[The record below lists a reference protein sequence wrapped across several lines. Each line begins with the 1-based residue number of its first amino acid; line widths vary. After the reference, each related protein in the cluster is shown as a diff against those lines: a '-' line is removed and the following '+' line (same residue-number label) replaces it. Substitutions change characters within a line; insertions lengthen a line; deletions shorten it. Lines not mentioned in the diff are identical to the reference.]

1 MDDRSGE
8 LDNQATK
15 KPRIIRLGSHYSQG
29 LTKRDKYPESI
40 FSLDE
45 DEIRIDADNWDLQ
58 PNQRAELQIHSDGI
72 LEITALQEESTPGAR
87 LSFPINLEPGNYTF
101 TVIGHADTESIF
113 FPWAMDEDNIRLTPT
128 AHIPTVEEP
137 TSVHFKIK
145 KETRVFFGVLS
156 HNQRIGDKCYIQSFH
171 ISKNN
176 YASKDNSAGSFK
188 KIQFDDLIP
197 HQKTELDIVDSGIKV
212 TSTPISTP
220 GSFAEV
226 EVTPSSTITLFIRV
240 SITYPSVAFLYIADT
255 KNGDEIIK
263 RNVIFESSEEGK
275 NRIPSELYTSAVI
288 PKNVSSVRIGLLF
301 STVSQPEIHEM
312 VIHDFE
318 IVEHRKL
325 GDVIDEAYVINMAE
339 DKEKFE
345 FCKHQADRFDFLIS
359 RWEAVNGSLEPHLSE
374 WNEYMESP
382 WTEMDK
388 RLGRKAIDKKGAWGY
403 LLSIR
408 EILSDA
414 VKKGH
419 NSIAIFDDDFILT
432 KSFDHDFSKL
442 IEIIGSSWDIIY
454 LGASQWLWDGIQ
466 RSETN
471 FYRPNQNT
479 NGSFAVLYNR
489 SSFQPLIEDI
499 DSMQAPFDAGP
510 LRNFVLGDSAD
521 RCFVAYPNIAIANLE
536 KPGIRESRNQREF
549 SKRFGWDLDQFPPWF
564 SSWSPTPIIL
574 LDSGNEYLIDGRKN
588 FVTAVT
594 TVNRKQYLQQFV
606 SEWAQTKSPS
616 ANSTLIVADDGSTD
630 GTLEW
635 LTEELDLGES
645 RLIVIRNNGTGIARQ
660 TNSILNEI
668 INIEQRPDSIFMCN
682 DDIRFRKQGWDD
694 AYYSAMKSSGFDHLV
709 YFNAEWK
716 PASQKENSTRSELLV
731 SHCTAREAMGCFYT
745 LTPELITK
753 LGFFDEDSFPVR
765 GHSHVD
771 YTIRACRAEAN
782 DIEFLFDLVD
792 SNEFIGMV
800 MRDGY
805 KRTFR
810 TLSVK
815 EMKQTTSNEALL
827 FRESVLLSE
836 DRVYVS
842 RGW

>member
-1 MDDRSGE
+1 MGERSGD
-8 LDNQATK
+8 LKKSATK
-15 KPRIIRLGSHYSQG
+15 KPRIIRLGNYD
-29 LTKRDKYPESI
+29 TKSLAKRKKYPESI
-40 FSLDE
+40 KDLNGQ
-45 DEIRIDADNWDLQ
+45 EICIDAENWDFK
-58 PNQRAELQIHSDGI
+58 PNQKADLQIHSDGI

-87 LSFPINLEPGNYTF
+87 LSSPINLEPGNYTF
-101 TVIGHADTESIF
+101 TVIGHADSESIF
-113 FPWAMDEDNIRLTPT
+113 FPWAMDENNIRLTPT
-128 AHIPTVEEP
+128 VHLPAVEEP
-137 TSVHFKIK
+137 TSVHFRIK
-145 KETRVFFGVLS
+145 TESTVFFGILS
-156 HNQRIGDKCYIQSFH
+156 HNQKIGDKCYIQSLH
-171 ISKNN
+171 ISRNN
-176 YASKDNSAGSFK
+176 YTTKDNSAGSFK
-188 KIQFDDLIP
+188 KIQFEDLIP
-197 HQKTELDIVDSGIKV
+197 HQKTELNMVESGIKV
-212 TSTPISTP
+212 ISTPISTP

-226 EVTPSSTITLFIRV
+226 EVTPSSTITLFLRV
-240 SITYPSVAFLYIADT
+240 SVVYPSVAFLYVADT
-255 KNGDEIIK
+255 KNGDEIVK
-263 RNVIFESSEEGK
+263 RNVIFESSEGGE
-275 NRIPSELYTSAVI
+275 NRIPSELYTSVVI
-288 PKNVSSVRIGLLF
+288 PKKVSSVRIGLLF

-318 IVEHRKL
+318 VVEHRKL
-325 GDVIDEAYVINMAE
+325 GDMVDEVYVINMAE

-359 RWEAVNGSLEPHLSE
+359 RWEAVNGSLEPHFSE

-414 VKKGH
+414 LKKGH
-419 NSIAIFDDDFILT
+419 NSIAIFDDDFVLT

-442 IEIIGSSWDIIY
+442 IEIIGDSWEIIY

-489 SSFQPLIEDI
+489 SSFRPLIEDI

-536 KPGIRESRNQREF
+536 KPGIRESRNQLEF

-564 SSWSPTPIIL
+564 SSWNLTPITLI
-574 LDSGNEYLIDGRKN
+574 DSGNEYLIEGRKN

-606 SEWAQTKSPS
+606 SEWAHTKSPS

-660 TNSILNEI
+660 TNSILNAI
-668 INIEQRPDSIFMCN
+668 INIEQRPDTIFMCN

-771 YTIRACRAEAN
+771 YTIRACRVEAN
-782 DIEFLFDLVD
+782 DIEFLYDLVD

-827 FRESVLLSE
+827 LRESVLLSE
-836 DRVYVS
+836 DRVYVR